1 MVLIDLRAQDA
12 ANSPPPPPTK
22 NGPTPKVISAAMQR
36 LITE

>member
-12 ANSPPPPPTK
+12 ADSPPPPTK

-36 LITE
+36 LVTE